1 MSRCL
6 TILGDLCRRWWR
18 RGLLVGVGLA
28 ITTAGVIAFCHYRVL
43 GVAEGRCY
51 DRLDAVPSGSV
62 ALVLGCSKYVAGHR
76 PNRFF
81 NTRIQ
86 AATELYRAG
95 KVRALIV
102 SGDNSTKSYDE
113 PSDMKEALVA
123 AGVPEAAIYCDYAGF
138 RTFDSVIRAQK
149 IFGQTQLVIVSQ
161 RFHNER
167 AVYLAQKLGIN
178 ASGYNAKAIATR
190 SAPMTYAREW
200 LARVAAVLDAEIW
213 KAKPKFLG
221 PEIKIA
227 AATKP

>member
-1 MSRCL
+1 MNRCL
-6 TILGDLCRRWWR
+6 TCLGGLCRRWWR
-18 RGLLVGVGLA
+18 RVFWIGGSLCVL
-28 ITTAGVIAFCHYRVL
+28 TAGVLAVCHFRVQ
-43 GVAEGRCY
+43 GVAASHCHE
-51 DRLDAVPSGSV
+51 RLDAVPKGSV
-62 ALVLGCSKYVAGHR
+62 ALVLGCSKFVAGRR

-86 AATELYRAG
+86 AAAELYHAG

-123 AGVPEAAIYCDYAGF
+123 AGVPETAIYCDYAGF
-138 RTFDSVIRAQK
+138 RTFDSVIRANK
-149 IFGQTQLVIVSQ
+149 IFGQTQIIIVSQ

-167 AVYLAQKLGIN
+167 AVYLAQKLGID
-178 ASGYNAKAIATR
+178 ACGYNAKDVSVR
-190 SAPMTYAREW
+190 SAPMTHAREW
-200 LARVAAVLDAEIW
+200 LARVSAVLDTEVW

-227 AATKP
+227 RTTKP